1 MASAL
6 LQEHLPF
13 PSQLYNPPFGSV
25 NNADGGRSHTYADY
39 RQE

>member
-1 MASAL
+1 LATLRHFDSPWSL
-6 LQEHLPF
+6 
-13 PSQLYNPPFGSV
+13 QLYNPPFGSV

>member
-1 MASAL
+1 MLATRFLYIL
-6 LQEHLPF
+6 L
-13 PSQLYNPPFGSV
+13 QLYNPPFGSV